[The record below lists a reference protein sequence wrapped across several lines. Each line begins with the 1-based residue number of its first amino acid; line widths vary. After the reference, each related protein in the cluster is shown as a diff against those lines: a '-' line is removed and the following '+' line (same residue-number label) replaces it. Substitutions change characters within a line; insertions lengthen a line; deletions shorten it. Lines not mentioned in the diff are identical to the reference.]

1 MIDQQ
6 RGNTYLGL
14 NFKDR
19 TLQICEQNAEAFF
32 VRMKFIVDHAV
43 FTEKQKGNQIPTMD
57 THIYIYIYY
66 IHTHTHTYIY
76 YIYIHTYMHFIY
88 THIYIYILDRH
99 HKFKIYCKAWR
110 IYFFLNI

>member
-19 TLQICEQNAEAFF
+19 TLHLCEQNAEAFF
-32 VRMKFIVDHAV
+32 VTMKFVVDHAV

-57 THIYIYIYY
+57 TYIVV
-66 IHTHTHTYIY
+66 
-76 YIYIHTYMHFIY
+76 
-88 THIYIYILDRH
+88 ILFPKWH
-99 HKFKIYCKAWR
+99 SNK
-110 IYFFLNI
+110 